1 MFRASAVA
9 GLHSWG
15 PSLMVYWSCAAV
27 SAVYVWSHS
36 KMKPGQG
43 PMGLA
48 KGLVQ
53 QSTSSEVA
61 SVALAVLHGLS
72 IVPLVLLPI
81 MQDVHLKLGI
91 VLNCT
96 LLLCLMAGSLV
107 FHWMGIV
114 KVCCPSPPP
123 QHAPGLS
130 PACRS
135 WPAQGH
141 AYHSRVGVAKPM
153 CLLGLCTHN
162 RCCPR
167 CWTPSCWL
175 CTPVWCPWRTCRQAG
190 FSTGS
195 TCTITAHLLCL
206 HG

>member
-1 MFRASAVA
+1 
-9 GLHSWG
+9 
-15 PSLMVYWSCAAV
+15 
-27 SAVYVWSHS
+27 
-36 KMKPGQG
+36 
-43 PMGLA
+43 MGLA

-123 QHAPGLS
+123 A
-130 PACRS
+130 
-135 WPAQGH
+135 
-141 AYHSRVGVAKPM
+141 
-153 CLLGLCTHN
+153 
-162 RCCPR
+162 
-167 CWTPSCWL
+167 
-175 CTPVWCPWRTCRQAG
+175 CPWLISSMQVVA
-190 FSTGS
+190 STGPCLPQPCWS
-195 TCTITAHLLCL
+195 CQTDVSFGPVHTQQVLPKMLDTFLLAL
-206 HG
+206 YASMVPVAYLQTSWLQHWVNVYHYGTLALFAWVSGRRAWRVAA